1 MKCNVGD
8 TVYFLEDN
16 IIVKGHVI
24 HISKKEK
31 KWDDDFYDIDI
42 SESNYLTDL
51 SDTIYNVLDK
61 ELFLSIDDLTNSL
74 KIDLQNRIIRKSL

>member
-31 KWDDDFYDIDI
+31 KWDNDFYDIDI
-42 SESNYLTDL
+42 SESNYLTEL
-51 SDTIYNVLDK
+51 SNTIYNVLDK

>member
-31 KWDDDFYDIDI
+31 KWDNDFYDIDI
-42 SESNYLTDL
+42 SESNYLTEL
-51 SDTIYNVLDK
+51 SNTIYNVLDK
-61 ELFLSIDDLTNSL
+61 ELFISIEDLINTL